1 MIFYFGYG
9 ANLNVGNM
17 LFRCPNAKPVVKMV
31 LPNYRLVF
39 RGVADIEPAKG
50 EEVQGAIWTITDK
63 CEKAL
68 DRFEG
73 FPHLYRKEYFTIK
86 MTGQLAKD
94 FGKTADVMYYTMNS
108 GEYDF
113 PTQGYYSTIYQG
125 YKDWNLDIDSL
136 DTATQLYYAYK

>member
-86 MTGQLAKD
+86 MTGQLAED

-108 GEYDF
+108 REYDF